1 MNSMDQS
8 LQNWGKALVNVHLPR
23 WHELP
28 ELELYM
34 DQVIT
39 LVERY
44 LSPIILKEKHTL
56 LTSSMVNNYVK
67 LGLIPAPNKKRYNKK
82 HLAFLIAITL
92 LKQVLTI
99 AEIKQG
105 ILYQGSVNGIREAY
119 NLFCDEQEAALS
131 VASSQAQRIEPIA
144 AFNQP
149 VGLELIAVKAAT
161 LSFAMKLLSEK
172 MIELEEIFLEEKGEP
187 SHE

>member
-1 MNSMDQS
+1 MEEIKAS
-8 LQNWGKALVNVHLPR
+8 LKSWGTELVDVHLPR

-28 ELELYM
+28 EIELYM

-44 LSPIILKEKHTL
+44 LSPIIPKEKHTL

-67 LGLIPAPNKKRYNKK
+67 LDLIPAPKKKRYNQK

-99 AEIKQG
+99 PEIKQG
-105 ILYQGSVNGIREAY
+105 ILFQGAAVGIREAY
-119 NLFCDEQEAALS
+119 NLFCDEQEAALAVV
-131 VASSQAQRIEPIA
+131 VAQALETEPAATFDKPIPIA
-144 AFNQP
+144 YM
-149 VGLELIAVKAAT
+149 AVRGAT
-161 LSFAMKLLSEK
+161 LSFATKLFVEK
-172 MIELEEIFLEEKGEP
+172 VIELEQKYLEENGEQIN
-187 SHE
+187 E

>member
-1 MNSMDQS
+1 MDEMKKS
-8 LQNWGKALVNVHLPR
+8 IHSWGAALIEVHLPR

-28 ELELYM
+28 EIDLYM

-44 LSPIILKEKHTL
+44 LSPIIDREKHTL

-67 LGLIPAPNKKRYNKK
+67 LGLIPAPKKKRYNQK

-99 AEIKQG
+99 AEIKDGIIFQG
-105 ILYQGSVNGIREAY
+105 AVVGIREAY
-119 NLFCDEQEAALS
+119 NLFCEEQEAALKI
-131 VASSQAQRIEPIA
+131 VANQALGKETNGVLSEPIT
-144 AFNQP
+144 
-149 VGLELIAVKAAT
+149 VEYMVVKAAT
-161 LSFAMKLLSEK
+161 LSFATKMLSEK
-172 MIELEEIFLEEKGEP
+172 VIELEQKYMEENGE
-187 SHE
+187 SNNE

>member
-56 LTSSMVNNYVK
+56 LTSSMVNKNDTTK
-67 LGLIPAPNKKRYNKK
+67 N
-82 HLAFLIAITL
+82 T
-92 LKQVLTI
+92 
-99 AEIKQG
+99 
-105 ILYQGSVNGIREAY
+105 
-119 NLFCDEQEAALS
+119 
-131 VASSQAQRIEPIA
+131 
-144 AFNQP
+144 
-149 VGLELIAVKAAT
+149 
-161 LSFAMKLLSEK
+161 
-172 MIELEEIFLEEKGEP
+172 
-187 SHE
+187 

>member
-1 MNSMDQS
+1 MNEMKQS
-8 LQNWGKALVNVHLPR
+8 LQSWGADLIEVHLPR

-28 ELELYM
+28 EIELYM

-44 LSPIILKEKHTL
+44 LSPIINREKHTL

-67 LGLIPAPNKKRYNKK
+67 LDLIPAPKKKRYNQK

-99 AEIKQG
+99 TEIKQG
-105 ILYQGSVNGIREAY
+105 ILFQGSLVGIREAY
-119 NLFCDEQEAALS
+119 NLFCEEQEAALKI
-131 VASSQAQRIEPIA
+131 VAAQALGQATSGVFSEPIA
-144 AFNQP
+144 A
-149 VGLELIAVKAAT
+149 EYMAVKSST
-161 LSFAMKLLSEK
+161 LSCATKMFSEK
-172 MIELEEIFLEEKGEP
+172 LIELEQKYMEEKGEP
-187 SHE
+187 DNE

>member
-1 MNSMDQS
+1 MNSIHQP
-8 LQNWGKALVNVHLPR
+8 LQDWGNALADVHLPR

-44 LSPIILKEKHTL
+44 LSPIILKEKHPL

-131 VASSQAQRIEPIA
+131 VVSSQAQGREPVA
-144 AFNQP
+144 AFNQTISI
-149 VGLELIAVKAAT
+149 ELMAVKAAT
-161 LSFAMKLLSEK
+161 LSLAMKLLSEK
-172 MIELEEIFLEEKGEP
+172 TIELEEKFLEETGES

>member
-1 MNSMDQS
+1 MDEIKAS
-8 LQNWGKALVNVHLPR
+8 LKIWGEELVAFHLPR

-44 LSPIILKEKHTL
+44 LSPVILKEKHTL

-67 LGLIPAPNKKRYNKK
+67 LGLIPAPIKKRYNQK

-99 AEIKQG
+99 PEIKQG
-105 ILYQGSVNGIREAY
+105 ILFQGAAVGIREAY
-119 NLFCDEQEAALS
+119 NLFCEEQEAALA
-131 VASSQAQRIEPIA
+131 VVLAQALDKKPIA
-144 AFNQP
+144 TFDQSIP
-149 VGLELIAVKAAT
+149 VEFLIVKGAT
-161 LSFAMKLLSEK
+161 LSFATKLFTEK
-172 MIELEEIFLEEKGEP
+172 VIELAQTNLEEDGE
-187 SHE
+187 